1 MYKPSNIKIK
11 DRTNLGIIIFSPK
24 SAEIEVA
31 NIGPKNQAKGTSKYS
46 AIRAPGTDTIIT
58 HANSLDKI
66 CLKFSLLNGIA
77 WLFCIINENRFFG
90 HRTYYIFSYRGHI

>member
-31 NIGPKNQAKGTSKYS
+31 NIGPKNQAKGKSK
-46 AIRAPGTDTIIT
+46 
-58 HANSLDKI
+58 
-66 CLKFSLLNGIA
+66 
-77 WLFCIINENRFFG
+77 
-90 HRTYYIFSYRGHI
+90 